1 MVTYNDPV
9 YHLLP
14 SLDMDKDTRQQGA
27 SEAAELP
34 CAPHREL
41 ANRPNHLFSRYLFCI
56 PSLESWQHETD
67 GFDAYAALLEHVSK
81 GDSQVAQIAFRSE
94 IRYWMG
100 MIEGYFGFGPGMS
113 REESLEKYLASIKP
127 FGARKQHFI
136 YPEVLV
142 ARPVPYERL
151 SLVDLIKV

>member
-14 SLDMDKDTRQQGA
+14 FSTWTRIQDNKEPLKPL
-27 SEAAELP
+27 SFL
-34 CAPHREL
+34 APHREL